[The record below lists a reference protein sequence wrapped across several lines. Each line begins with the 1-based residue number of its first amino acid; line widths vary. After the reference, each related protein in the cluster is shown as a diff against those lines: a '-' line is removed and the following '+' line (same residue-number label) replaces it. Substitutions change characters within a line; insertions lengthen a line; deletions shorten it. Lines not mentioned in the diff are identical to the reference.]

1 MSTPRI
7 QSVDRAFLL
16 LQQLAAPGVTRSL
29 PVMAAQS
36 GLSVATAHRLLATLE
51 AVGAVIRTG
60 PGGYRIGMGLHALT
74 QGSRPQEVLVATL
87 QPVLAK
93 LSRAL
98 GLVVHAGV
106 WDADQMV
113 TYIAKHVPRQAL
125 AIPTRIGSQLEGYC
139 SGMGKVLLAHLSEE
153 AREAYLTDSP
163 FIMLTA
169 NTVTDPARLREEV
182 AEVKARGWAI
192 DDGEIYHGL
201 RCVAAPVHDADGG
214 VLAAISC
221 SGSMDV
227 VTWER
232 VPMLAEALQEAAAAV
247 QAKLF
252 PAARARLQ

>member
-1 MSTPRI
+1 MPTPRI

-16 LQQLAAPGVTRSL
+16 LQQLAAPGSMCSL

-51 AVGAVIRTG
+51 ALGAVIRTG
-60 PGGYRIGMGLHALT
+60 PGGYRIGMGLHSLT
-74 QGSRPQEVLVATL
+74 RGSQPQEVLVAAL

-93 LSRAL
+93 LARTL

-113 TYIAKHVPRQAL
+113 TYIAKQVPRQAV

-139 SGMGKVLLAHLSEE
+139 SGMGKVLLSHLPEDD
-153 AREAYLTDSP
+153 REAYLIDSP
-163 FIMLTA
+163 FIMLTSS
-169 NTVTDPARLREEV
+169 TVTDPARLRDEL

-192 DDGEIYHGL
+192 DDGEIYTGL
-201 RCVAAPVHDADGG
+201 RCVAVPVHDAEGG

-221 SGSMDV
+221 SGSTDV
-227 VTWER
+227 VTWEQ
-232 VPMLAEALQEAAAAV
+232 VPLLADALREAATTV

-252 PAARARLQ
+252 PQRSPT

>member
-7 QSVDRAFLL
+7 QSVDRAFSL
-16 LQQLAAPGVTRSL
+16 LQQLAEPGAAHSL
-29 PVMAAQS
+29 PVMAARS

-74 QGSRPQEVLVATL
+74 QGSRPEDVLVAAL
-87 QPVLAK
+87 QPVL
-93 LSRAL
+93 SRLARSL
-98 GLVVHAGV
+98 GLIVHAGR
-106 WDADQMV
+106 WDEDQMV

-139 SGMGKVLLAHLSEE
+139 SGMGKVLLAHLPEE
-153 AREAYLTDSP
+153 DREAYLGDQP
-163 FIMLTA
+163 FVMLTA
-169 NTVTDPARLREEV
+169 NTVTDPARLRADL

-192 DDGEIYHGL
+192 DDGEIYLGL
-201 RCVAAPVHDADGG
+201 RCVAVPVRGADGR

-221 SGSMDV
+221 SGSTDI

-232 VPMLAEALQEAAAAV
+232 VPELAASLRDAADTV
-247 QAKLF
+247 ETKLF
-252 PAARARLQ
+252 PAARQRFQ